1 VALIGRRVNL
11 LYHEH
16 DPARV
21 EIMHDSKT
29 YGFAVVLDVNVN
41 CRIKR
46 GKDTFELQGADTNR
60 YGGGK
65 LFGNGG
71 RKETE

>member
-1 VALIGRRVNL
+1 
-11 LYHEH
+11 
-16 DPARV
+16 
-21 EIMHDSKT
+21 MHNSNT

-46 GKDTFELQGADTNR
+46 GKDSIELDGDDTNR

-65 LFGNGG
+65 LFGNGDT
-71 RKETE
+71 KETQL

>member
-1 VALIGRRVNL
+1 
-11 LYHEH
+11 
-16 DPARV
+16 V
-21 EIMHDSKT
+21 EIIHNSKT

-46 GKDTFELQGADTNR
+46 GKDSIELDGDDTNR

-65 LFGNGG
+65 LFGTGDT
-71 RKETE
+71 KETQL